1 MGQSNPH
8 LQPEKIAD
16 HYSSGYESER
26 LNKESGQLER
36 ERTRELL
43 SRFLPP
49 APAVILDVG
58 GGPGGHACWLAK
70 RGYDVHLLD
79 ITPLH
84 VEMAIA
90 ASGQQQEAPL
100 ASVELGDAR
109 SLPWSAE
116 TADAVLLFGPL
127 YHLTDKRDRLQALA
141 EAHRVLKPHGVLF
154 AVGVSKF
161 ASTID
166 GLRLGFLKD
175 PQFAV
180 IVEGDLNDG
189 QHRNPTDNP
198 NYFTDTFFH
207 HPDELRNEVKEAGFA
222 VRELY
227 GVEGPAWFVHDFDEW
242 WSNPE
247 HRDRLLKIA
256 RALETEPSLSGIS
269 AHLMV
274 VAAKE

>member
-1 MGQSNPH
+1 MSQSNPH
-8 LQPEKIAD
+8 LRHERIAA
-16 HYSSGYESER
+16 HYASGYESDR
-26 LNKESGQLER
+26 LNKQSGQLER

-43 SRFLPP
+43 SRLLPP
-49 APAVILDVG
+49 APAVILDIG
-58 GGPGGHACWLAK
+58 GGPGGYACWLAK
-70 RGYDVHLLD
+70 QGYEVHLLD

-84 VEMAIA
+84 VEIAIA
-90 ASGQQQEAPL
+90 ASRQQAEAPL
-100 ASVELGDAR
+100 SSVKLGDAR

-116 TADAVLLFGPL
+116 TADAVLLLGPL

-175 PQFAV
+175 PQFAA
-180 IVEGDLNDG
+180 IVEGDLKDG

-227 GVEGPAWFVHDFDEW
+227 GLEGPAWFVHDFDEW
-242 WSNPE
+242 WNNPE

-256 RALETEPSLSGIS
+256 RALETEPSVSGIS

-274 VAAKE
+274 EAAKE